1 MNVVDAPGA
10 SAGTVNGTVVA
21 SGSVMTSCPD
31 CVAIVP
37 TFWIVNVVVM
47 ASPGKAE
54 VATAL
59 AEIERIGSRS
69 VVSDCAEIAPYA
81 FALESV
87 QVSEAVIVSFLL
99 SNVASRARYTASV
112 SPAAFG
118 AIAGTV

>member
-1 MNVVDAPGA
+1 MNVVEAPGA

-37 TFWIVNVVVM
+37 TFWIVNVVVT

-54 VATAL
+54 VARAL
-59 AEIERIGSRS
+59 AEIERTGRRS

-81 FALESV
+81 FAFASV
-87 QVSEAVIVSFLL
+87 HVTDPVNVSFLL
-99 SNVASRARYTASV
+99 SKDATRARYCASV